1 MCDLNSATAVGSSVA
16 VVVVVEGAVG
26 VVANCAAASK
36 LSHEIYFANT
46 KFINFTAAALLSAD
60 VGCAALLYSVGRLL
74 VVVVAEVG
82 FGCGYSFSSHR
93 KSEQ

>member
-16 VVVVVEGAVG
+16 VGGVVVVVVEGAVG

-46 KFINFTAAALLSAD
+46 KFINLTAAALPSAD
-60 VGCAALLYSVGRLL
+60 VGCAALLCSVGRL
-74 VVVVAEVG
+74 VVVVSVVEVG
-82 FGCGYSFSSHR
+82 VCC
-93 KSEQ
+93 

>member
-16 VVVVVEGAVG
+16 VVVVVVEGAVG

-60 VGCAALLYSVGRLL
+60 VGCAALLYSVGRL
-74 VVVVAEVG
+74 VEVAVEVG
-82 FGCGYSFSSHR
+82 VGC
-93 KSEQ
+93 

>member
-16 VVVVVEGAVG
+16 VGGVVVVVEGAVG

-46 KFINFTAAALLSAD
+46 KIINLTAAALLSAD
-60 VGCAALLYSVGRLL
+60 VGCAALLCSVGRLI
-74 VVVVAEVG
+74 VVVVPVVEVG
-82 FGCGYSFSSHR
+82 VCC
-93 KSEQ
+93 